1 MVNALNIC
9 YEPSETLV
17 AQGKNVAKYEKKGFY
32 AAKGGNGTY
41 RMVKPSKV
49 TLFFEANE
57 KSHSCSV
64 KQLIRD
70 AYNISNVSH
79 GHASRFLNDLQ
90 AGNIKLNYS
99 EEKGLSLAN

>member
-1 MVNALNIC
+1 MVNALNIL

-70 AYNISNVSH
+70 VYNISNVGHSH
-79 GHASRFLNDLQ
+79 ACRFLDDLK
-90 AGNIKLNYS
+90 AGTIKLNYS
-99 EEKGLSLAN
+99 EEKGLSLVN